1 MNARES
7 DASSAS
13 CGGKRGSSSAMVAR
27 FVLVPALLLG
37 LALTSC
43 APSPEVGAAR
53 TATAHGPEA
62 PIPVEDFKLAA
73 GDKIHL
79 SVYNEDSI
87 SGDYD
92 IDAEGLISV
101 PLAGLVKADG
111 LTKAALE
118 SKVAEKLA
126 PLLKSPRVT
135 IAVVSFRP
143 FYVIGEVEKPGEY
156 QFRNGLN
163 VISAMA
169 IAGGNTY
176 RASQSYVLIQRGG
189 VGEFRE
195 YAMSPAIKVYPGDLL
210 KVPER
215 FF

>member
-1 MNARES
+1 MRWKVA
-7 DASSAS
+7 
-13 CGGKRGSSSAMVAR
+13 SAMVLAM
-27 FVLVPALLLG
+27 G

-43 APSPEVGAAR
+43 SSSPGAGAAR
-53 TATAHGPEA
+53 DASPRSAEA
-62 PIPVEDFKLAA
+62 PISIEDFKLAA

-79 SVYNEDSI
+79 TVYNEDNI
-87 SGDYD
+87 SGDYE
-92 IDAEGLISV
+92 IDAGGLISV

-111 LTKAALE
+111 LTKAQLE
-118 SKVAEKLA
+118 SEVAAKLN

-135 IAVVSFRP
+135 VAVVSFRP

-163 VISAMA
+163 VVSAMA

-176 RASQSYVLIQRGG
+176 RASKSYVLIQRGG
-189 VGEFRE
+189 IGDFQE
-195 YAMSPAIKVYPGDLL
+195 YAMSPSVKVYPGDLL
-210 KVPER
+210 RVPER